1 MNTAQITAPITVA
14 LVDDQELIRT
24 GFGLILGS
32 AGDIEVVA
40 EAADGAEALERIG
53 ALAAVGEAPDV
64 VLMDVRMT
72 GMDGIEATRLI
83 AERYPSVRVLV
94 LTTFDLDEYALAA
107 IAAGASGFLL
117 KDARAAELVAAVR
130 AVAAGDS
137 AMAPSVTRRLL
148 MRLRSGDAPGQ
159 RAQASAA
166 SQAVGTQ
173 ALQAPEAA
181 QAAQAP
187 QAPQTGQEA
196 QLGGLRDPRLEALTE
211 RELEVFGL
219 IAEGLSNAE
228 IGERLFLS
236 ESTVKTHVGRVLAK
250 LALRD
255 RVHAVILAFEVGLR

>member
-1 MNTAQITAPITVA
+1 MNSVKSTAPITVA

-24 GFGLILGS
+24 GFGLILRS
-32 AGDIEVVA
+32 SGDIEVVA

-53 ALAAVGEAPDV
+53 ALAAAGEAPDV
-64 VLMDVRMT
+64 VLMDVRMA

-83 AERYPSVRVLV
+83 AERHPAVRVLV
-94 LTTFDLDEYALAA
+94 LTTFDLDEYALDA

-130 AVAAGDS
+130 AVAVGDS
-137 AMAPSVTRRLL
+137 VMAPSVTRRLL
-148 MRLRSGDAPGQ
+148 MRLRSGDAP
-159 RAQASAA
+159 AQADQAHTAA
-166 SQAVGTQ
+166 PSAVG
-173 ALQAPEAA
+173 ARVPEAA
-181 QAAQAP
+181 P
-187 QAPQTGQEA
+187 QEA
-196 QLGGLRDPRLEALTE
+196 QTAGLRDPRLEALTE
-211 RELEVFGL
+211 RELEVFEL

-228 IGERLFLS
+228 IGGRLFLS